1 MNYEDP
7 NYPYSDFGE
16 VISLVRL
23 PDKTSI
29 CAGYSSGEARIF
41 NYVQGNLT
49 TTFRGHRSAVTAIA
63 VDEQSGSLMATGG
76 ADCEIIIWDLV
87 ALSGVARLHEH
98 KDVVTGLAFLSR
110 DDQKLLLSVS
120 KDTLLKVWDL
130 ETRHCIQTVV
140 GHRSEIWSL
149 SLLPSQDISKIRVF
163 TGSADELI
171 RVYKVNEIADKKRGD
186 EEEQVLVSF
195 GAIERSAGVDR
206 CASLA
211 MNSSQNLLA
220 AQSSGKFVDV
230 SARPYP
236 SSATLTTSSS
246 PSSADLPPQ
255 GYRRSKEKD
264 EAASQATAEQGPEGA

>member
-186 EEEQVLVSF
+186 EEEQVLVFF

-264 EAASQATAEQGPEGA
+264 EAASQATAEQEPEGA